1 MCYMIKKIGITR
13 KKGKSVKIT
22 VRLPQDLA
30 RSVNVYCETIEI
42 EPEQFIRDAIVE
54 KLIHSYGDIKSEDYI
69 YVGTKFPKVKKSLK
83 NCLKAM
89 KLAIEIVE

>member
-1 MCYMIKKIGITR
+1 MAQLSQEFI
-13 KKGKSVKIT
+13 
-22 VRLPQDLA
+22 QA
-30 RSVNVYCETIEI
+30 VNIYCETIEI

-69 YVGTKFPKVKKSLK
+69 YVGTKFPEVKKPLK

-89 KLAIEIVE
+89 KLAINIVE